1 MAREERLNR
10 MPSSP
15 RVGQPLVILSPLVEH
30 AREQRARL
38 AAAEGEAEY
47 ARMLSEYQALRAI
60 LIDLRGSR
68 SYRLMRRLGR
78 WRSIERGMRRARI
91 E

>member
-1 MAREERLNR
+1 MS
-10 MPSSP
+10 SSP
-15 RVGQPLVILSPLVEH
+15 RVGQPLVILGPLVER

-38 AAAEGEAEY
+38 AAAEEVNER
-47 ARMLSEYQALRAI
+47 ARMLREYEALRAI

-78 WRSIERGMRRARI
+78 WRSIERGMRRARV

>member
-1 MAREERLNR
+1 MS
-10 MPSSP
+10 SSP
-15 RVGQPLVILSPLVEH
+15 RVGQPLVIRGSLVEQ

-38 AAAEGEAEY
+38 AAAEEEDER
-47 ARMLSEYQALRAI
+47 ARMLGEYEALRAI
-60 LIDLRGSR
+60 LADLKGSR

-78 WRSIERGMRRARI
+78 WGSIARGMRRARL

>member
-1 MAREERLNR
+1 MS
-10 MPSSP
+10 SSP
-15 RVGQPLVILSPLVEH
+15 RVGQPLVIQGPLVEQ

-38 AAAEGEAEY
+38 AATEEEDER
-47 ARMLSEYQALRAI
+47 ARMLSEYEALRAI
-60 LIDLRGSR
+60 LVDLRGSR
-68 SYRLMRRLGR
+68 SYKLMRQLGR